1 MTMINVTARV
11 LAGCAGLLIATA
23 SFAQSPGYPDRPVK
37 VIVPFAAA
45 GPTDV
50 VARLIAQ
57 KLSDRFGQQFYI
69 ENMAGAGGNL
79 GMAAGARAP
88 ADGHTILF
96 VSSSYT
102 VNPSLY
108 AKAPYDP
115 DKDLAPV
122 TKAAASPN
130 GLFVHPS
137 IPAKSV
143 KELVE
148 LLKTNP
154 GKYTFASPG
163 IGTTPHLSSELF
175 KLTFGLDFALA
186 PFPGGG
192 PSIQSVVAGHTPMCF
207 QAIPPATALVKDGKL
222 RALAITAKTRSPAL
236 PDVPTLDEL
245 GIKNQE
251 AETMQGVLV
260 PAGTPKHDRR
270 SAADGD
276 CPHHQPARCKRE
288 AAGDRSRTRR
298 DVAGRIRRLHQS
310 GYRQV
315 EEGDRRRQDPADR
328 RIGTA
333 AANRISLRSIRPAA
347 TAPRRS
353 SARGTH

>member
-1 MTMINVTARV
+1 MRVTNVIARV
-11 LAGCAGLLIATA
+11 LAGCAGLLLAGA
-23 SFAQSPGYPDRPVK
+23 GSAQSPYPDRPVK
-37 VIVPFAAA
+37 IIVPFAAA

-57 KLSDRFGQQFYI
+57 KLSEKFGQQFYI
-69 ENMAGAGGNL
+69 ENVAGAGGNL
-79 GMAAGARAP
+79 GMATAGRSP
-88 ADGHTILF
+88 PDGYTILF

-108 AKAPYDP
+108 AKSPYDP
-115 DKDLAPV
+115 DRDFAPV
-122 TKAAASPN
+122 TKAAGSPN

-143 KELVE
+143 KELVD
-148 LLKTNP
+148 LLKANP

-175 KLTFGLDFALA
+175 KLTFALDFALA

-192 PSIQSVVAGHTPMCF
+192 PSIQSVVGGHTPMCF
-207 QAIPPATALVKDGKL
+207 QAIPPATPLVKDGKL

-245 GIKNQE
+245 GIKDQE

-260 PAGTPKHDRR
+260 PAGTPKPIVDLLQAEIARIVNLPDVR
-270 SAADGD
+270 DKMLAMGLEPDGMSSA
-276 CPHHQPARCKRE
+276 E
-288 AAGDRSRTRR
+288 FAAYIKA
-298 DVAGRIRRLHQS
+298 DVAKWKKVI
-310 GYRQV
+310 
-315 EEGDRRRQDPADR
+315 ADAKIPQ
-328 RIGTA
+328 IG
-333 AANRISLRSIRPAA
+333 
-347 TAPRRS
+347 
-353 SARGTH
+353 G

>member
-1 MTMINVTARV
+1 MRVTNVIARV
-11 LAGCAGLLIATA
+11 LAGCAGLLLAGA
-23 SFAQSPGYPDRPVK
+23 GSAQSPYPDRPVK
-37 VIVPFAAA
+37 IIVPFAAA

-57 KLSDRFGQQFYI
+57 KLSEKYGQQFYT
-69 ENMAGAGGNL
+69 ENMGGAGGNL
-79 GMAAGARAP
+79 GMAAVARSP
-88 ADGHTILF
+88 ADGYTILF
-96 VSSSYT
+96 SSSSYT

-108 AKAPYDP
+108 AKSPYDP
-115 DKDLAPV
+115 DRDFAPV
-122 TKAAASPN
+122 TKAAGSPN

-143 KELVE
+143 KELVD
-148 LLKTNP
+148 LLKANP

-192 PSIQSVVAGHTPMCF
+192 PSIQSVVGGHTPMCF
-207 QAIPPATALVKDGKL
+207 QAIPPATPLVKDGKL

-245 GIKNQE
+245 GIKGQE

-260 PAGTPKHDRR
+260 PAGTPRPIVDLLQTEIARIVNLPDVRDKMLAMGLEPDGM
-270 SAADGD
+270 SPAEFAAYIK
-276 CPHHQPARCKRE
+276 A
-288 AAGDRSRTRR
+288 
-298 DVAGRIRRLHQS
+298 DVAKWKKVI
-310 GYRQV
+310 
-315 EEGDRRRQDPADR
+315 ADAKIPQ
-328 RIGTA
+328 IG
-333 AANRISLRSIRPAA
+333 
-347 TAPRRS
+347 
-353 SARGTH
+353 G

>member
-1 MTMINVTARV
+1 MRVTNVIARV
-11 LAGCAGLLIATA
+11 LAGCAGLLLAGA
-23 SFAQSPGYPDRPVK
+23 GSAQSPYPDRPVK
-37 VIVPFAAA
+37 IIVPFAAA

-57 KLSDRFGQQFYI
+57 KLSEKYGQQFYT
-69 ENMAGAGGNL
+69 ENMGGAGGNL
-79 GMAAGARAP
+79 GMAAVARSP
-88 ADGHTILF
+88 ADGYTILF
-96 VSSSYT
+96 ASSSYT

-108 AKAPYDP
+108 AKSPYDP
-115 DKDLAPV
+115 DRDFAPV
-122 TKAAASPN
+122 TKAAGSPN

-143 KELVE
+143 KELVD
-148 LLKTNP
+148 LLKANP

-192 PSIQSVVAGHTPMCF
+192 PSIQSVVGGHTPMCF
-207 QAIPPATALVKDGKL
+207 QAIPPATPLVKDGKL

-245 GIKNQE
+245 GIKGQE

-260 PAGTPKHDRR
+260 PAGTPKPIVDLLQTEIARIVNLPDVR
-270 SAADGD
+270 DKMLAMGLEPDGMSPAEFAAYIK
-276 CPHHQPARCKRE
+276 A
-288 AAGDRSRTRR
+288 
-298 DVAGRIRRLHQS
+298 DVAKWKKVI
-310 GYRQV
+310 
-315 EEGDRRRQDPADR
+315 ADAKIPQ
-328 RIGTA
+328 IG
-333 AANRISLRSIRPAA
+333 
-347 TAPRRS
+347 
-353 SARGTH
+353 G

>member
-1 MTMINVTARV
+1 VG
-11 LAGCAGLLIATA
+11 AG
-23 SFAQSPGYPDRPVK
+23 SAQSPYPDRPVK
-37 VIVPFAAA
+37 IIVPFAAA

-57 KLSDRFGQQFYI
+57 KLSEKFGQQFYT
-69 ENMAGAGGNL
+69 ENMGGAGGNL
-79 GMAAGARAP
+79 GMAAVARSP
-88 ADGHTILF
+88 ADGYTILF
-96 VSSSYT
+96 SSSSYT

-108 AKAPYDP
+108 AKSPYDP
-115 DKDLAPV
+115 DKDFAPV
-122 TKAAASPN
+122 TKAAGSPN

-143 KELVE
+143 KELVD
-148 LLKTNP
+148 LLKANP

-192 PSIQSVVAGHTPMCF
+192 PSIQSVVGGHTPMCF
-207 QAIPPATALVKDGKL
+207 QAIPPATPLVKDGKL

-245 GIKNQE
+245 GIKGQE

-260 PAGTPKHDRR
+260 PAGTPKPIVDLLQTEIARIVNLPDVR
-270 SAADGD
+270 DKMLAMGLEPDGMSPAEFAAYIK
-276 CPHHQPARCKRE
+276 A
-288 AAGDRSRTRR
+288 
-298 DVAGRIRRLHQS
+298 DVAKWKKVI
-310 GYRQV
+310 
-315 EEGDRRRQDPADR
+315 ADAKIPQ
-328 RIGTA
+328 IG
-333 AANRISLRSIRPAA
+333 
-347 TAPRRS
+347 
-353 SARGTH
+353 G

>member
-1 MTMINVTARV
+1 MRVTNVIARV
-11 LAGCAGLLIATA
+11 LAGCAGLLLAGA
-23 SFAQSPGYPDRPVK
+23 GSAQSPYPDRPVK
-37 VIVPFAAA
+37 IIVPFAAA

-57 KLSDRFGQQFYI
+57 KLSEKFGQQFYT
-69 ENMAGAGGNL
+69 ENMGGAGGNL
-79 GMAAGARAP
+79 GMAAVARSP
-88 ADGHTILF
+88 ADGYTILF
-96 VSSSYT
+96 SSSSYT

-108 AKAPYDP
+108 AKSPYDP
-115 DKDLAPV
+115 DRDFAPV
-122 TKAAASPN
+122 TKAAGSPN

-143 KELVE
+143 KELVD
-148 LLKTNP
+148 LLKANP

-192 PSIQSVVAGHTPMCF
+192 PSIQSVVGGHTPMCF
-207 QAIPPATALVKDGKL
+207 QAIPPATPLVKDGKL

-245 GIKNQE
+245 GIKGQE

-260 PAGTPKHDRR
+260 PAGTPKPIVDLLQTEIARIVNLPDVR
-270 SAADGD
+270 DKMLAMGLEPDGMSPAEFAAYIK
-276 CPHHQPARCKRE
+276 A
-288 AAGDRSRTRR
+288 
-298 DVAGRIRRLHQS
+298 DVAKWKKVI
-310 GYRQV
+310 
-315 EEGDRRRQDPADR
+315 ADAKIPQ
-328 RIGTA
+328 IG
-333 AANRISLRSIRPAA
+333 
-347 TAPRRS
+347 
-353 SARGTH
+353 G

>member
-1 MTMINVTARV
+1 MRMTNVIARV
-11 LAGCAGLLIATA
+11 LAGCAGLLLAGA
-23 SFAQSPGYPDRPVK
+23 GSAQSPYPDRPVK
-37 VIVPFAAA
+37 IIVPFAAA

-57 KLSDRFGQQFYI
+57 KLSEKFGQQFYT
-69 ENMAGAGGNL
+69 ENMGGAGGNL
-79 GMAAGARAP
+79 GMAAVARSP
-88 ADGHTILF
+88 ADGYTILF
-96 VSSSYT
+96 SSSSYT

-108 AKAPYDP
+108 AKSPYDP
-115 DKDLAPV
+115 DKDFAPV
-122 TKAAASPN
+122 TKAAGSPN

-143 KELVE
+143 KELVD
-148 LLKTNP
+148 LLKANP

-192 PSIQSVVAGHTPMCF
+192 PSIQSVVGGHTPMCF
-207 QAIPPATALVKDGKL
+207 QAIPPATPLVKDGKL

-245 GIKNQE
+245 GIKDQE

-260 PAGTPKHDRR
+260 PAGTPKPIVDLLQTEIARIVNLPDVR
-270 SAADGD
+270 DKMLAMGLEPDGMSPAEFAAYIK
-276 CPHHQPARCKRE
+276 A
-288 AAGDRSRTRR
+288 
-298 DVAGRIRRLHQS
+298 DVAKWKKVI
-310 GYRQV
+310 
-315 EEGDRRRQDPADR
+315 ADAKIPQ
-328 RIGTA
+328 IG
-333 AANRISLRSIRPAA
+333 
-347 TAPRRS
+347 
-353 SARGTH
+353 G